1 MVFILKKESFL
12 ISEYFVFMIY
22 SFAYLICLFNKLEIL
37 NVVLF
42 LLQCCFIKV
51 HFVLLSLFLL
61 KQLSFSM

>member
-61 KQLSFSM
+61 RQLSFSM